1 MTPSL
6 LHCAQFDEW
15 ATGKPLPA
23 GFPRVQVACA
33 LPRGFGGPGQF
44 PGSELPAL
52 QQRLHDTMLALLQG
66 QPATTVSTPEQ
77 LLDLLLPALADT
89 GLQRVSWQAGARRG
103 AHWLADGSATL
114 VHWRRYRFQA
124 AHRLPHVPRGHK
136 CGRMHGHGFEAVVAA
151 RGCDAETLDE
161 AWSPL
166 HMQLNYACLNTLDGL
181 ENPTSEHLA
190 RWLWQRLQPALPGL
204 QGVSVFETAS
214 CGAHASDD
222 GLKLRIWKDFT
233 LDSATQLSQ
242 APPSHPRA
250 ALHGH
255 TYTLRLHLQAAL
267 DAHLGWAVDFG
278 DVKSAFKP
286 VFDAL
291 DHHRV
296 AHAHSPSAD
305 TDKTHPGDVATLAR
319 WVAEQSRPLL
329 PALTRVD
336 LFETDGNGVVLGAD
350 ASQAPLLPSAGA

>member
-1 MTPSL
+1 MNPSV

-15 ATGKPLPA
+15 AGATPLPA

-33 LPRGFGGPGQF
+33 LPDGFGGPQHF
-44 PGSELPAL
+44 PGGELPAL
-52 QQRLHDTMLALLQG
+52 QQRLHSAVHTLLQG
-66 QPATTVSTPEQ
+66 PPPASVPTADQ
-77 LLDLLLPALADT
+77 LLDRLINALADA
-89 GLQRVSWQAGARRG
+89 GLQRVSWQSGARSG
-103 AHWLADGSATL
+103 VHWLADGSGTR

-124 AHRLPHVPRGHK
+124 AHRLPHVPPGHK

-151 RGCDAETLDE
+151 QGCSADTLDE
-161 AWSPL
+161 AWAPL
-166 HMQLNYACLNTLDGL
+166 HMQLNYGCLNALEGL

-204 QGVSVFETAS
+204 HGVSVFETAS
-214 CGAHASDD
+214 CGAHASDA
-222 GLKLRIWKDFT
+222 GLTLRIWKDFT
-233 LDSATQLSQ
+233 LDSATQLGQ
-242 APPSHPRA
+242 APPGHPRA

-291 DHHRV
+291 DHHAV
-296 AHAHSPSAD
+296 GAAHRPSTA
-305 TDKTHPGDVATLAR
+305 TEAPHPGDVATLAR
-319 WVAEQSRPLL
+319 WVAERSQPLL
-329 PALTRVD
+329 PALSRVD